1 MWSWLHLMA
10 WPSPFCV
17 MPAERA
23 DHKTARVIAQ
33 FCSGSTRTELVEC
46 HRGGVRDVEARQGR
60 PGRQS
65 REIIAAL
72 TQQAAQPARGSC
84 PYCPSSTVAT
94 GQIALFP
101 HSRPSAS
108 LTLMLFAID
117 SAGRV
122 EPTIGPSSLPSMY
135 SITGASTFQPP

>member
-46 HRGGVRDVEARQGR
+46 HRGGVRDVEARQGQ
-60 PGRQS
+60 PGR
-65 REIIAAL
+65 RVPVELGPWATKGRRVDWL
-72 TQQAAQPARGSC
+72 WPGRG
-84 PYCPSSTVAT
+84 VAT
-94 GQIALFP
+94 GGRARLNSNSRSGDRCFNRIA
-101 HSRPSAS
+101 
-108 LTLMLFAID
+108 
-117 SAGRV
+117 
-122 EPTIGPSSLPSMY
+122 
-135 SITGASTFQPP
+135 